1 MFSSASKAQSPRAQR
16 PAPRVQTHA
25 LAPTANQSPQ
35 VQQLA
40 ALQTMAND
48 HVAQR
53 VKTVPQDYGD
63 VSGSPVGMAIRSR
76 LGGPRETWTADAIF
90 NATQACYVENL
101 VRGQALMAQL
111 QQRKDDETPA
121 TTGDDNAALFADAY
135 TTRVTPDQRGDH
147 LYGIGTKGGDSH
159 EIAYQNGYDV
169 ANASIETATNYAAR
183 DPNRAAEGPHL
194 NNSEIFWNQWGAA
207 VDADTPKSFFEF
219 AGTHRARKEAKK
231 RALGT
236 ITRMAVSNSSTILTV
251 QHILPDNV
259 SFSREEAVTETHA
272 ADTDAF
278 AALLGTPNGRAIGFL
293 LKDHYHEMDLKSF
306 GDVKIDGAATSL
318 TFNFAD

>member
-1 MFSSASKAQSPRAQR
+1 MRHALQHALVPIANRSPRVR
-16 PAPRVQTHA
+16 
-25 LAPTANQSPQ
+25 
-35 VQQLA
+35 QLM
-40 ALQTMAND
+40 ALQTMADD

-53 VKTVPQDYGD
+53 VKTASQDYD
-63 VSGSPVGMAIRSR
+63 NVSGAPVGMAIRGQ
-76 LGGPRETWTADAIF
+76 LGGLRATWTAQAIF
-90 NATQACYVENL
+90 NAAQTCYAANL

-111 QQRKDDETPA
+111 QQSKDEETPA
-121 TTGDDNAALFADAY
+121 TTGDDNAALFDTAY
-135 TTRVTPDQRGDH
+135 TTRVTADQRGDNR
-147 LYGIGTKGGDSH
+147 YNIGTKGGDS
-159 EIAYQNGYDV
+159 EETAYQNGYDV

-194 NNSEIFWNQWGAA
+194 NNSEVFWNQWGAA

-219 AGTHRARKEAKK
+219 ASTNRARKAVKK
-231 RALGT
+231 RTLGT
-236 ITRMAVSNSSTILTV
+236 ITRMAISNANTILTA

-259 SFSREEAVTETHA
+259 SFSRTEAVNETYA

-278 AALLGTPNGRAIGFL
+278 AALLGTPNGRAVGFL

-306 GDVKIDGAATSL
+306 GEVVVDGAATSL